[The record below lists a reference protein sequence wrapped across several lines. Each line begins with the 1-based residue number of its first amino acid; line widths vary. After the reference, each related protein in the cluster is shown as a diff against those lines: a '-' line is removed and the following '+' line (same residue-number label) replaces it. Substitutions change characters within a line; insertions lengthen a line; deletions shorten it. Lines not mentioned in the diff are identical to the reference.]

1 MRSGM
6 KASSAADVSPDP
18 VMRGAGIRD
27 RQSGVADETR
37 SLSILKGSIITLFVR
52 ISKFSPLFCQALS
65 NRGDVWFCHCGC

>member
-37 SLSILKGSIITLFVR
+37 NLSILKGFNYHFICENIQVLSII
-52 ISKFSPLFCQALS
+52 LS
-65 NRGDVWFCHCGC
+65 GLIQ